1 MGVVFPPEP
10 EPDENREVQRRREGG
25 GSSGRT
31 MAGVYAR
38 TPRPHRQLNFNLS
51 DRRR

>member
-25 GSSGRT
+25 GDLVDELWRAYT
-31 MAGVYAR
+31 HAR
-38 TPRPHRQLNFNLS
+38 LAPTVN
-51 DRRR
+51 